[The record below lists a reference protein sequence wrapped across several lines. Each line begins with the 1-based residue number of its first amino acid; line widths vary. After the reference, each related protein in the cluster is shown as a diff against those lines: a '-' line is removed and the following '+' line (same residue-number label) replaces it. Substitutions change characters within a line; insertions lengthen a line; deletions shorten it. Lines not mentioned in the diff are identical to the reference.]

1 MTANTLNLPSAT
13 ETPKP
18 RSRVATA
25 LAVVV
30 GAFGTLLL
38 LAGIGLAVAQVA
50 ADESDGYYVEGAE
63 LSTDGYAIATN
74 EIALDSGLEGVPS
87 DLVGDIRVRAEA
99 TGAGPLFI
107 GIARAADV
115 DRYLHGVEVSRVDDF
130 GNDGDPKY
138 EQVAG
143 KAPASAPAKQD
154 FWLEQSQG
162 TGQRELLWNP
172 EPGRWSVV
180 AMNADG
186 SPGVAIDGDVGAKL
200 GWLVWVEIGL
210 GVFGLALIGGAVAI
224 GRSRP

>member
-1 MTANTLNLPSAT
+1 MTANTLNLPSAA

-50 ADESDGYYVEGAE
+50 ADESDGYYVEGAD

-74 EIALDSGLEGVPS
+74 EIALGGIAGVPS
-87 DLVGDIRVRAEA
+87 DLVGDVRVRAEA
-99 TGAGPLFI
+99 SDGEPMFI

-130 GNDGDPKY
+130 GDDGDPKY

-143 KAPASAPAKQD
+143 KAPAGAPAKQD

-162 TGQRELLWNP
+162 AGQRELTWNP
-172 EPGRWSVV
+172 EPGRWSIV

-186 SPGVAIDGDVGAKL
+186 SPGLAIDGDVGAKL
-200 GWLVWVEIGL
+200 GWLIWVEIGL
-210 GVFGLALIGGAVAI
+210 GLAGLALIGGAVAI
-224 GRSRP
+224 GRSRA

>member
-25 LAVVV
+25 MAVIV

-50 ADESDGYYVEGAE
+50 ADESDGYYVESAD

-74 EIALDSGLEGVPS
+74 EIDLGGLAGVPS
-87 DLVGDIRVRAEA
+87 DLVGDVRVRAESA
-99 TGAGPLFI
+99 DDGQLFV

-115 DRYLHGVEVSRVDDF
+115 DRYLQGVEVSRVDDF

-143 KAPASAPAKQD
+143 KAPAGVPAKQD

-162 TGQRELLWNP
+162 AGQREVVWNP
-172 EPGRWSVV
+172 EPGRWSIV

-186 SPGVAIDGDVGAKL
+186 SPGLAIDGDVGAKL

-210 GVFGLALIGGAVAI
+210 GLTGLALIGGAIAI

>member
-25 LAVVV
+25 MAVIV

-74 EIALDSGLEGVPS
+74 EIALDSLEGVPG
-87 DLVGDIRVRAEA
+87 DLVGEVRVRAEA
-99 TGAGPLFI
+99 TDPGQMFI

-115 DRYLHGVEVSRVDDF
+115 DRYLQGVEVSRVDDF
-130 GNDGDPKY
+130 GNDGEAKY

-143 KAPASAPAKQD
+143 KAPAGVPAKQD
-154 FWLEQSQG
+154 FWIEQSQG
-162 TGQRELLWNP
+162 TGQRELLWDP
-172 EPGRWSVV
+172 EPGRWSIV

-186 SPGVAIDGDVGAKL
+186 SPGLAIDGDVGAKL